1 MTSSEATNATR
12 PRALVTGAS
21 SGIGQAFAAR
31 LAGDGHDLILVA
43 RRRDRLDELAAR
55 LRASGSAVDVLP
67 ADLTEK
73 SGLRAVE
80 TRIRDD
86 AALAMLVNN
95 AGFGGYGP
103 FLEMDPD
110 LAERQIEL
118 HLTALVRL
126 TRAALP
132 GMVARKSGGVINVSS
147 MLAFSGGV
155 AMERPKRATYAASKA
170 YINTFTR
177 ILAQELAGTG
187 VTVQALCPG
196 LVRTE
201 FHDALGG
208 RPPGLPVIEP
218 ADMVRA
224 SLAGLGLGEVIC
236 APTVSDASALARLTE
251 AEAAAFAGVRGA
263 TIAERYAA
271 PE

>member
-1 MTSSEATNATR
+1 MTSAEAANGTR

-21 SGIGQAFAAR
+21 SGIGRAFAER
-31 LAGDGHDLILVA
+31 LARDGYDLIIVA
-43 RRRDRLDELAAR
+43 RRRDRLDELAVR
-55 LRASGSAVDVLP
+55 LRASSSAVDVVP
-67 ADLTEK
+67 ADLTER

-80 TRIRDD
+80 TRVRDD
-86 AALAMLVNN
+86 PALAMLVNN

-103 FLEMDPD
+103 FLVMDPD

-132 GMVARKSGGVINVSS
+132 GMVARKSGAVINMSS

-170 YINTFTR
+170 YINTFTQ

-187 VTVQALCPG
+187 VRVQALCPG

-201 FHDALGG
+201 FHDTLGG

-224 SLAGLGLGEVIC
+224 SLAGLALGEVIC
-236 APTVSDASALARLTE
+236 APTVSDASAIAKLAE
-251 AEAAAFAGVRGA
+251 AEAALFGGVGA
-263 TIAERYAA
+263 ASVAARYGAAE
-271 PE
+271 

>member
-1 MTSSEATNATR
+1 MTSTEPPDGTR

-21 SGIGQAFAAR
+21 SGIGQAFAER
-31 LAGDGHDLILVA
+31 LARDGYDLIIVA
-43 RRRDRLDELAAR
+43 RRRDRLDELAVR
-55 LRASGSAVDVLP
+55 LRATGSDVDVMP

-73 SGLRAVE
+73 SGLSAVE
-80 TRIRDD
+80 TRVRDD

-132 GMVARKSGGVINVSS
+132 GMVARKSGAVINVSS
-147 MLAFSGGV
+147 MLAFSGGA

-187 VTVQALCPG
+187 VKVQALCPG

-201 FHDALGG
+201 FHNALGG

-224 SLAGLGLGEVIC
+224 SLAGLALGEVIC
-236 APTVSDASALARLTE
+236 APTLPDASALATLTE
-251 AEAAAFAGVRGA
+251 AEAAVLGAVRAA
-263 TIAERYAA
+263 TVAERYGAVG
-271 PE
+271 